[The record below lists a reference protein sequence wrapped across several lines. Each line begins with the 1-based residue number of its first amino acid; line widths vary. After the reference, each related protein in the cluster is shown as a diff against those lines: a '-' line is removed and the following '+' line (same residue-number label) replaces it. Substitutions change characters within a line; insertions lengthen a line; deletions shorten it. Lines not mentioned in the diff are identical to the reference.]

1 MLRFRISI
9 VITSV
14 EIQDDF
20 DLILHKVDSHKA
32 FRISPW
38 ILRFINNCKENK
50 KSGLLRTVELV
61 NQKKI
66 DIKCEQEE
74 IASFDRFGDDKRRTN
89 LKKK

>member
-66 DIKCEQEE
+66 DMNRRKKLVLTDLEMIKGEQ
-74 IASFDRFGDDKRRTN
+74 T
-89 LKKK
+89 